1 MITKTPDTETTA
13 LILSGEGYALT
24 ITLEA
29 EQKKRDL
36 LAAAAEVCTVTTND
50 ESADA
55 AYHMRGLAQMRILV
69 DKSRKEIKE
78 PVIRIGKL
86 IEETARN
93 FMLEI
98 DDEESRIR
106 KLIGDHATEVAR
118 LARIKL
124 EEERLAFD
132 AARLARDAANAA
144 QDAAET
150 TGRLSDI
157 VAAKQA
163 DQARQD
169 ALAARLEASSEL
181 VAAKVADGVRF
192 VWDFEVT
199 SMDTLSASAPDL
211 VKMEPRRREILNML
225 SAYEENNDPETVST
239 IAAKLGIRAYKIPS
253 ISTR

>member
-1 MITKTPDTETTA
+1 MKTETA
-13 LILSGEGYALT
+13 MILTGEGYALT
-24 ITLEA
+24 ITPEA
-29 EQKKRDL
+29 EQNKRDL
-36 LAAAAEVCTVTTND
+36 LVASAEICTVTTND

-69 DKSRKEIKE
+69 DKSRKAIKE

-86 IEETARN
+86 IDETARN

-118 LARIKL
+118 LAKIKL

-211 VKMEPRRREILNML
+211 VKVEPRRREVLNWL
-225 SAYEENNDPETVST
+225 NSLEEIETPEMVSYV
-239 IAAKLGIRAYKIPS
+239 AAKLGIRAYKIPS

>member
-1 MITKTPDTETTA
+1 
-13 LILSGEGYALT
+13 
-24 ITLEA
+24 
-29 EQKKRDL
+29 
-36 LAAAAEVCTVTTND
+36 
-50 ESADA
+50 
-55 AYHMRGLAQMRILV
+55 
-69 DKSRKEIKE
+69 
-78 PVIRIGKL
+78 
-86 IEETARN
+86 
-93 FMLEI
+93 MLEI

>member
-1 MITKTPDTETTA
+1 MKTETA
-13 LILSGEGYALT
+13 MILTGEGYALT
-24 ITLEA
+24 ITTEA
-29 EQKKRDL
+29 EQNKRDL
-36 LAAAAEVCTVTTND
+36 LAASAEVCAVTTND

-69 DKSRKEIKE
+69 DKSRKAIKE

-86 IEETARN
+86 IDQAAKD

-98 DDEESRIR
+98 DVEESRIR
-106 KLIGDHATEVAR
+106 TLIGDHATEVAR

-199 SMDTLSASAPDL
+199 SMDTLSACAPDL

-225 SAYEENNDPETVST
+225 SAYETDNDPDMVST

>member
-1 MITKTPDTETTA
+1 MKTETA
-13 LILSGEGYALT
+13 MILTGDGYSLT
-24 ITLEA
+24 ITPEA
-29 EQKKRDL
+29 EQNKRDL
-36 LAAAAEVCTVTTND
+36 LAASAEVCTVTSND

-55 AYHMRGLAQMRILV
+55 AYHMRALAQMRISV
-69 DKSRKEIKE
+69 EKSKKAIKE

-86 IEETARN
+86 IEETAKN

-106 KLIGDHATEVAR
+106 KLIGDYATEVAR
-118 LARIKL
+118 LAKIKL

-150 TGRLSDI
+150 TGKLSDI

-163 DQARQD
+163 DIARQD

-199 SMDTLSASAPDL
+199 SMMTLSARAPDL
-211 VKMEPRRREILNML
+211 VKIEPRRREILNML
-225 SAYEENNDPETVST
+225 GAYEDDNDPETVST

>member
-1 MITKTPDTETTA
+1 MKTETA
-13 LILSGEGYALT
+13 MILTGEGYALT
-24 ITLEA
+24 ITPEA

-36 LAAAAEVCTVTTND
+36 LVASAEVCTVTTND

-55 AYHMRGLAQMRILV
+55 AYHMRSLAQMRISV
-69 DKSRKEIKE
+69 EKSKKAIKE

-118 LARIKL
+118 LAKIKL

-211 VKMEPRRREILNML
+211 VKVEPRRREVLNWL
-225 SAYEENNDPETVST
+225 NSLEEIETPDMVSYV
-239 IAAKLGIRAYKIPS
+239 AAKVGIRAYKIPS